1 MYKEYDEYI
10 NNILLAN
17 TKLNNLPKKKQN
29 VSQATNKQGNL
40 FKKKF

>member
-1 MYKEYDEYI
+1 MYKEYDKYI

-17 TKLNNLPKKKQN
+17 TKLNNLPKKQS